1 MAARNLSAR
10 PRLRTRS
17 RFRFNVPG
25 IATGARTVI
34 VDHMT
39 FIIEAVKDDH
49 HTFDLRSSAV
59 VAVVLALKLV
69 AKGFEVTI
77 TTPTGD
83 LYGADRFN
91 LLLTETNSDSEEI
104 VEDG

>member
-1 MAARNLSAR
+1 
-10 PRLRTRS
+10 
-17 RFRFNVPG
+17 
-25 IATGARTVI
+25 
-34 VDHMT
+34 MT

-91 LLLTETNSDSEEI
+91 LLLTDTSSDSQEI
-104 VEDG
+104 AEDG